1 MLFGKSLSFDKV
13 CLSIA
18 KVQRYLGHVSNFLFT
33 ERMAPL
39 KVLGLRS

>member
-1 MLFGKSLSFDKV
+1 MLFGKSLSFDV

-39 KVLGLRS
+39 KVLGLHS